1 MSDTRSRPDET
12 MDDAPRPF
20 KKRAYGYS
28 CLPCR
33 ETNTVCMAAGRKA
46 PKKRDPVA
54 ETQRMDDF
62 ERRLR
67 RLEALAKVSSRSR
80 SRTPPQKISS
90 APRTQQPSWASSN
103 PDHEDE
109 LGRPQYDLGSAA
121 RPVYHGEL
129 SMFDEPDQRG
139 SLDAPASSSP
149 LFEGGSPQSWT
160 EDQLRAAAR
169 LRHRYAKAEEGEV
182 WVDAYFSWASPVY
195 AVVHRPIFIRDMA
208 LDGPYFSDFLLIII
222 YITGIRLTYGMDERE
237 RIFKGEQF
245 VSLAMNMLAEET
257 MGPPRIPTIQA
268 LIGLAGRQSAVG
280 KTNQA
285 WMLTGMAIRMMQEMG
300 LHLPVEDDS
309 RFSPEDR
316 DMRIRLFWSA
326 YCWDKTMSLTLGR
339 EPSLLCRPGLS
350 PDSLPADP
358 DDAVEWT
365 PHLPSGAALPLSKSY
380 PSTKLLKTFT
390 LRHSSKLNIILESI
404 LTNMYSPDRPNMRSL
419 SFIRSAVDKLET
431 WRRNLPSELRIE
443 GPTLPRCSP
452 PANVVILN
460 LLYHTICILIY
471 RPLLTS
477 NNRSAL
483 ASSALNHCRNA
494 AMGTHEVLS
503 LWGRTFG
510 HSCHHYLILYCCFIS
525 AGVDILLIR
534 TGNAFI
540 REEAIQRVH
549 LSLDILEQA
558 SSQGPG
564 IKRGIMT
571 IRTQLDL
578 ATKDDR
584 TVKDLAQ
591 PASVEQTM
599 GSALP
604 QQQASTSTWLQ
615 ADVSLDG
622 ALWDHQLLLDMLDSA
637 PISTENPF
645 SFGHGSN
652 DGLWAL

>member
-316 DMRIRLFWSA
+316 DMRIRLFWSG
-326 YCWDKTMSLTLGR
+326 S
-339 EPSLLCRPGLS
+339 
-350 PDSLPADP
+350 
-358 DDAVEWT
+358 
-365 PHLPSGAALPLSKSY
+365 
-380 PSTKLLKTFT
+380 
-390 LRHSSKLNIILESI
+390 
-404 LTNMYSPDRPNMRSL
+404 
-419 SFIRSAVDKLET
+419 
-431 WRRNLPSELRIE
+431 
-443 GPTLPRCSP
+443 
-452 PANVVILN
+452 
-460 LLYHTICILIY
+460 
-471 RPLLTS
+471 
-477 NNRSAL
+477 
-483 ASSALNHCRNA
+483 
-494 AMGTHEVLS
+494 
-503 LWGRTFG
+503 
-510 HSCHHYLILYCCFIS
+510 
-525 AGVDILLIR
+525 GVDILLIR